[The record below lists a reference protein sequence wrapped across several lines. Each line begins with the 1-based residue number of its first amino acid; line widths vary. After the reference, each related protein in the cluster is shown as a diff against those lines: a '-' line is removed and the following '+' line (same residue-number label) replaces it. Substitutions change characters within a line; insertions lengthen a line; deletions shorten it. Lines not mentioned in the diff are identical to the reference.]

1 MVGAMIAW
9 ALWFAVS
16 YTVVVTAYACI
27 LVYRT
32 RDVYWSGEPG
42 VSQSTG
48 YVTLREWDE
57 EDFCYYE
64 RQVAIG
70 PGRYDLE
77 MLVELFRPPLYI
89 IVPGV
94 GRLP

>member
-1 MVGAMIAW
+1 MIAW
-9 ALWFAVS
+9 VLWFAVS
-16 YTVVVTAYACI
+16 YTVVVTAYACM

-32 RDVYWSGEPG
+32 RGAHWSGEPNV

-48 YVTLREWDE
+48 YVTLREWDDE
-57 EDFCYYE
+57 EFCYYE
-64 RQVAIG
+64 HQVAIG
-70 PGRYDLE
+70 PGGYDLE
-77 MLVELFRPPLYI
+77 MLIELFRPPLYI